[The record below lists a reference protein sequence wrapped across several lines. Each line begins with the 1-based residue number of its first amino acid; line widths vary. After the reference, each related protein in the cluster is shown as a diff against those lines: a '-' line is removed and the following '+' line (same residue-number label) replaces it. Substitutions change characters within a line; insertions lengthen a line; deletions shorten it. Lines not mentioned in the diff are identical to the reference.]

1 MDTPGARAK
10 SPWSMPGRAW
20 LQILKRC
27 WVMIGFHNLN
37 LLAAGVAF
45 FTFLALTPL
54 LTATVMTYGLF
65 GSVETVQQQM
75 QSVSQFLP
83 AEATQLLE
91 EQLLAIVTTSKGV
104 AGFALAISLFFAIYG
119 GMRAANGMLAA
130 LNVINEEHETRNI
143 VRTTLQALGLTLAAI
158 GIALT
163 GVISSSIFAWLQLQT
178 SDVLG
183 PVADPVVKVLTWA
196 AAFGLA
202 SIGFAV
208 IMRFGPDRR
217 AARWLW
223 LTPGAMVAT
232 VLFVAISF
240 GFSGYV
246 AYVSD
251 YSATYGSL
259 AAIVVFLM
267 WLFLSA
273 YCVLLGA
280 LVNAE
285 AERQTLTDST
295 VGPDRPIGH
304 RGATMADSTVLDR
317 HSVELAEKKQRLRTQ
332 RIAMEQAEEDSAE
345 PPSRP

>member
-1 MDTPGARAK
+1 
-10 SPWSMPGRAW
+10 
-20 LQILKRC
+20 
-27 WVMIGFHNLN
+27 MIGFHNLN

-45 FTFLALTPL
+45 FTFLAITPL

-75 QSVSQFLP
+75 DSVSQFLP

-104 AGFALAISLFFAIYG
+104 AGLALAISLFFAVYG

-130 LNVINEEHETRNI
+130 LNVINEERETRSI
-143 VRTTLQALGLTLAAI
+143 VRTTVQALGLTLAAI

-178 SDVLG
+178 NEVMG

-196 AAFGLA
+196 VAFALA
-202 SIGFAV
+202 SIGFAMM
-208 IMRFGPDRR
+208 MRFGPDRR

-223 LTPGAMVAT
+223 LTPGALVAT
-232 VLFVAISF
+232 FLFVAISF
-240 GFSGYV
+240 AFSGYV
-246 AYVSD
+246 AYISD

-295 VGPDRPIGH
+295 VGPDRPIGQ
-304 RGATMADSTVLDR
+304 RGAVMADTTILNR
-317 HSVELAEKKQRLRTQ
+317 HSLELAEKKQRLQTQ
-332 RIAMEQAEEDSAE
+332 RIAMEQAEEGSA
-345 PPSRP
+345 